1 MSAFDQR
8 ELRNVLGSFVTG
20 VTVVTTLDSQG
31 RPLGVTANS
40 FSSVSLEPP
49 LILWSQAL
57 TARSFPAFRD
67 AERFVINILAEDQ
80 AHISQRFARA
90 GEDKFSGVAIR
101 DGIDKLPLIDG
112 CTAYLE
118 CRKVATYPGGDHAVF
133 LGQVEKIERRERK
146 PLAFGGGRYML
157 AHAYDL
163 GSFSVDKQATGM
175 QHVEA
180 VRIANA
186 ALPEMGQRLDAMLGL
201 SVWGNRGPTVI
212 NWEPTR
218 NAVTQD
224 LHTGLVVSPIFS
236 ASGLTFSAYLPREVS
251 CHHIQTELAMLEDAG
266 MSNIPTPEQ
275 IHERLDEVRTHGL
288 AHSVPERFG
297 TDIAAIGAP
306 VFDHRGRIIFALT
319 AVAPVARIGDG
330 YDGPLQTA
338 LREEAATL
346 SQRLGHKI
354 AACADAG

>member
-1 MSAFDQR
+1 MTSFDQR

-20 VTVVTTLDSQG
+20 VTVVTTLDADGQ
-31 RPLGVTANS
+31 PLGVTANS

-67 AERFVINILAEDQ
+67 ADRFVINILAEDQ
-80 AHISQRFARA
+80 APISQRFAKA
-90 GEDKFSGVAIR
+90 GEDKFAGIITR
-101 DGIDKLPLIDG
+101 GGIDNLPLIDG

-133 LGQVEKIERRERK
+133 IGQVENIERRERK

-163 GSFSVDKQATGM
+163 GSFSVDKQTTGL

-186 ALPEMGQRLDAMLGL
+186 ALPEMGARLDAMLGL

-236 ASGLTFSAYLPREVS
+236 ASGLTFSAYLPREMV
-251 CHHIQTELAMLEDAG
+251 CHHIEAELKLLQEAG
-266 MSNIPTPEQ
+266 MSNVPSAEQ
-275 IHERLDEVRTHGL
+275 IEARLEEVRAQGL

-297 TDIAAIGAP
+297 ADIAAIGAP
-306 VFDHRGRIIFALT
+306 VFDHRGRIVFALT
-319 AVAPVARIGDG
+319 AVATSARIGPG
-330 YDGPLQTA
+330 YSGGLQTA
-338 LREEAATL
+338 LRHEAHAL
-346 SQRLGHKI
+346 SLRLGYKP
-354 AACADAG
+354 AA

>member
-1 MSAFDQR
+1 MTTSFDQR

-20 VTVVTTLDSQG
+20 VTVVTTLDADGQ
-31 RPLGVTANS
+31 PLGVTANS

-80 AHISQRFARA
+80 AQVSQRFAKA
-90 GEDKFSGVAIR
+90 GEDKFAGVATR
-101 DGIDKLPLIDG
+101 EGIGGLPLIDG
-112 CTAYLE
+112 CTAYLQ

-133 LGQVEKIERRERK
+133 IGQVEQIERCDRK

-157 AHAYDL
+157 AHSYDL
-163 GSFSVDKQATGM
+163 GTFSVDKPDGGL

-186 ALPEMGQRLDAMLGL
+186 ALPEIGQRLDAMLGL

-224 LHTGLVVSPIFS
+224 LHTGLVVSPVFS
-236 ASGLTFSAYLPREVS
+236 ASGLTFTAYLPREMTRHNV
-251 CHHIQTELAMLEDAG
+251 QAELQQLREAA
-266 MSNIPTPEQ
+266 MSNVPSEEEIDR
-275 IHERLDEVRTHGL
+275 RLDDVRTHGL

-297 TDIAAIGAP
+297 ADIAAIGAP
-306 VFDHRGRIIFALT
+306 VFDHRGRIVFALT
-319 AVAPVARIGDG
+319 AVATTSRIGNG
-330 YDGPLQTA
+330 YDGPLQVS
-338 LREEAATL
+338 LRREAAAL
-346 SQRLGHKI
+346 SQRLGHRT
-354 AACADAG
+354 A

>member
-1 MSAFDQR
+1 MASFDQR

-20 VTVVTTLDSQG
+20 VTIVTTLDG
-31 RPLGVTANS
+31 DGKPLGVTANS

-67 AERFVINILAEDQ
+67 SERFVINILAEDQ
-80 AHISQRFARA
+80 AHVSQRFAKA
-90 GEDKFSGVAIR
+90 GEDKFAGVAVR
-101 DGIDKLPLIDG
+101 EGIGKLPLIDG

-133 LGQVEKIERRERK
+133 IGHVENIELRERK

-163 GSFSVDKQATGM
+163 GSFSVDKPSSGL
-175 QHVEA
+175 QHAEA
-180 VRIANA
+180 VKIANA
-186 ALPEMGQRLDAMLGL
+186 ALPELGQRLDAMIGL
-201 SVWGNRGPTVI
+201 SVWGNRGATVI
-212 NWEPTR
+212 NWEPSR

-236 ASGLTFSAYLPREVS
+236 ASGLTFSAYLPREMT
-251 CHHIQTELAMLEDAG
+251 CHHIQAELKMLQEAG
-266 MSNIPTPEQ
+266 MSSVPSIEQ
-275 IHERLDEVRTHGL
+275 IETRLAKVREHGL

-297 TDIAAIGAP
+297 ADIAAIGAP

-319 AVAPVARIGDG
+319 AVAPRARIGEG
-330 YDGPLQTA
+330 YEGALQTA
-338 LREEAATL
+338 LRGEAATL
-346 SQRLGHKI
+346 SLRLGFKGK
-354 AACADAG
+354 A

>member
-1 MSAFDQR
+1 MASFDQR

-20 VTVVTTLDSQG
+20 VTVVTTLDAEG
-31 RPLGVTANS
+31 RPVGVTANS

-67 AERFVINILAEDQ
+67 SGRFIINILAEDQ
-80 AHISQRFARA
+80 AHISQRFAKA
-90 GEDKFSGVAIR
+90 GEDKFAGIAVR
-101 DGIDKLPLIDG
+101 EGIDRLPLIEG

-133 LGQVEKIERRERK
+133 LGEVERIELRDRK

-157 AHAYDL
+157 AYAYDL
-163 GSFSVDKQATGM
+163 GAFSIDKPSSGL

-186 ALPEMGQRLDAMLGL
+186 ALPELGQRLDAMLGL

-218 NAVTQD
+218 NAVTHD
-224 LHTGLVVSPIFS
+224 LHTGLVVSPVFS
-236 ASGLTFSAYLPREVS
+236 ASGLTFAAHLPREMT
-251 CHHIQTELAMLEDAG
+251 CHHIQAELKMLHEAG
-266 MSNIPTPEQ
+266 MSNVPSLE
-275 IHERLDEVRTHGL
+275 HVEARLAEVRAHGL

-297 TDIAAIGAP
+297 ADIAAIGAP

-319 AVAPVARIGDG
+319 AIAPSSRIGEG
-330 YDGPLQTA
+330 YEGALQTA
-338 LREEAATL
+338 LRQEAATL
-346 SQRLGHKI
+346 SQRLGHKVI
-354 AACADAG
+354 V